1 MALALVSLPLMKT
14 IRWVLFAFLLTGGQL
29 LGQEAKTNSPLR
41 ITAAE
46 ATNHIDAQA
55 VVVGKVVEVYTTDK
69 LVRLNLDRPFPRQ
82 TFTAVIFAS
91 STNLFPDL
99 DKLKGKAIE
108 VSGKITEY
116 HDKPQIILTST
127 NQLKVVEITPENKV
141 KER

>member
-14 IRWVLFAFLLTGGQL
+14 IGWVLFAFLLTGGAL

-41 ITAAE
+41 IPAAE

-55 VVVGKVVEVYTTDK
+55 VVLGKVVEVYTTDK

-116 HDKPQIILTST
+116 RDKPQIILTST

-141 KER
+141 GER